1 MTASKTIGDYLI
13 EQLQGHG
20 VDHVFGIPGDYV
32 LSFFDLMAR
41 NDTLSLINTCDEQ
54 GAGFA
59 ADAYARVRG
68 LGAVC
73 VTYCVGGLKIANT
86 TAQAYAEK
94 SPVVVISGAPGVEER
109 LNDPMLHHKVKEFDT
124 QLRVFQEFTV
134 ATALLDNPDTAPA
147 EIDRVIHAALRY
159 KRPVYIEIPRDM
171 VTKECPAHHTH
182 PQAEETSDPESLKE
196 ALAETAEL
204 INEAERPVILAGVEI
219 HRFGLQPQLLGFARK
234 MGIPVASTILG
245 KSVISEKSPLY
256 LGIYEGATGREEVRE
271 YVESSDCLII
281 LGAFMTDLNLGVYT
295 ADIDPGRC
303 IYAISE
309 RVSIKHHHYDDILFE
324 EFVSGL
330 YETNIQPRT
339 PEALPQPEEPDPVPA
354 GNGHDPI
361 TAKRLFERLNG
372 FLKNNTVVIADVG
385 DTLFGANDLL
395 IHEATEFL
403 SPAYYASL
411 GFAVPAAIGAQ
422 LANPRHRPLVLT
434 GDGSFQMTGMELS
447 TLALFKLNP
456 IIVVLDNKG
465 YSTERPMLDGPF
477 NDILPWNFS
486 RIPEVLSAGK
496 GFHVTTEA
504 QLDRALDNAEAYED
518 GFSLIHVS
526 IGRDDRSPALL
537 RLSERLAQRVRK

>member
-1 MTASKTIGDYLI
+1 MTASRTIGGYLI

-41 NDTLSLINTCDEQ
+41 HETLDLINTCDEQ

-109 LNDPMLHHKVKEFDT
+109 LNNPMLHHKVKEFDT
-124 QLRVFQEFTV
+124 QLRVFKEFTV
-134 ATALLDNPDTAPA
+134 ASALLDNPATAPA

-159 KRPVYIEIPRDM
+159 KRPVYLELPRDM

-182 PQAEETSDPESLKE
+182 ARETETSAPESLKE
-196 ALAETAEL
+196 ALSEAVSL
-204 INEAERPVILAGVEI
+204 INEAKRPVILAGVEI
-219 HRFGLQPQLLGFARK
+219 HRFGLQPQLLAFAQK
-234 MGIPVASTILG
+234 TGIPVASTILG

-295 ADIDPGRC
+295 ANIDPGRS
-303 IYAISE
+303 IFAISE
-309 RVSIKHHHYDDILFE
+309 RTSIKHHHYDDILFE
-324 EFVSGL
+324 EFIGGL
-330 YETNIQPRT
+330 STSAIRPRT
-339 PEALPQPEEPDPVPA
+339 PDALPQPMEPDPVQA
-354 GNGHDPI
+354 GNGNDPI
-361 TAKRLFERLNG
+361 TAKRLFERLNT
-372 FLKNNTVVIADVG
+372 FIKDTTVVIADVG

-411 GFAVPAAIGAQ
+411 GFAVPAAMGAQ
-422 LANPRHRPLVLT
+422 LANPAHRPLVLT

-447 TLALFKLNP
+447 TAALFKLNP
-456 IIVVLDNKG
+456 IVIVLDNKG

-477 NDILPWNFS
+477 NDIHPWNFS
-486 RIPEVLSAGK
+486 LVPELLSAGK
-496 GFHVTTEA
+496 GFHVNTEA
-504 QLDRALDNAEAYED
+504 QLERALAKAEAYLD
-518 GFSLIHVS
+518 GFTIIHVS
-526 IGRDDRSPALL
+526 IDRDDRSPALL
-537 RLSERLAQRVRK
+537 RLSERLAKRVRK